1 MNLSNHVTLAEF
13 EASGTATNHSILNK
27 MNEFEIERA
36 KLLCEKVFEPL
47 RTHMGGP
54 IRINSGF
61 RSVAVNK
68 ACGGAGKTVNG
79 KYVPTSQHCFGEAM
93 DINIGSK
100 GFHFIKDNLIF
111 DQLIWE
117 FGTDKEP
124 AWVHVSYSKARN
136 RKQVLKAIKQNGK
149 TKYVNF

>member
-1 MNLSNHVTLAEF
+1 MNLSKHVTIAEF

-27 MNEFEIERA
+27 MSEFEIERA

-47 RTHMGGP
+47 RAFLGQP

-61 RSVAVNK
+61 RSIAVNR
-68 ACGGAGKTVNG
+68 ACGGSK
-79 KYVPTSQHCFGEAM
+79 TSQHCLGEAM
-93 DINIGSK
+93 DLHIGAK
-100 GFHFIKDNLIF
+100 GFNYIKDNLLF

-124 AWVHVSYSKARN
+124 AWVHVSYKKTGN
-136 RKQVLKAIKQNGK
+136 RKQVLKASKKNGK
-149 TKYVNF
+149 TTYTSY